1 MVTVGLLLPR
11 GAHGHSGVIITPW
24 CAWSQWGYY
33 YPVVRMV
40 TVGLLIPD
48 SSSCAISVLT
58 TGSTAVFQ
66 DTDYKV
72 ESLRGVV
79 EQLVESH
86 QAQEEMMAKIC
97 MNYTCNTHV

>member
-1 MVTVGLLLPR
+1 
-11 GAHGHSGVIITPW
+11 
-24 CAWSQWGYY
+24 
-33 YPVVRMV
+33 MV

-72 ESLRGVV
+72 ESLCGVV

-86 QAQEEMMAKIC
+86 QAQEEMMAKILQ
-97 MNYTCNTHV
+97 YVQR